1 MEIMVLGCV
10 YATVDKFND
19 IKYITFHDVQ
29 RERVRQIDV
38 KGRAHVG
45 ALLHTYN
52 GYEHDEYGIYSG
64 LYGKEE
70 KLVNNGL

>member
-38 KGRAHVG
+38 KGRA
-45 ALLHTYN
+45 LLHTYN

-70 KLVNNGL
+70 KLVNNVL

>member
-38 KGRAHVG
+38 KGTRI
-45 ALLHTYN
+45 TDMN
-52 GYEHDEYGIYSG
+52 MMNMEYI
-64 LYGKEE
+64 LDCME
-70 KLVNNGL
+70 KKKSW

>member
-52 GYEHDEYGIYSG
+52 LSLIHI
-64 LYGKEE
+64 
-70 KLVNNGL
+70 

>member
-1 MEIMVLGCV
+1 MEIMVLGRV

-38 KGRAHVG
+38 KGRTHV
-45 ALLHTYN
+45 
-52 GYEHDEYGIYSG
+52 
-64 LYGKEE
+64 
-70 KLVNNGL
+70 